1 MTDPKAQRNF
11 TDPESK
17 IMKTSNKSWDQCG
30 NAPEKPRLKGRKV
43 QSPLP
48 TSCERLYRNP
58 QAEEKLF
65 LNSISA
71 TFDDRYQDRLPA
83 CVPFSLIGAI
93 SVYWFASQLYGR
105 TSGIVAMCLWCISPN
120 MLGNAA
126 IITPDLV
133 GGALAISAAFAFWRW
148 VRSPVWSRSLVAGD
162 LVLEGQEDEE
172 GRKIP
177 PRRVGAR

>member
-133 GGALAISAAFAFWRW
+133 GGALAISAAFAF
-148 VRSPVWSRSLVAGD
+148 
-162 LVLEGQEDEE
+162 
-172 GRKIP
+172 
-177 PRRVGAR
+177 